1 MGSVDLKGQQSKVTT
16 IQKRK
21 NRWEMNIGI
30 LLFVVILIYLVVTVF
45 MYTTSK
51 QVFVYEVRRGSIV
64 KDNSY
69 TGFIV
74 REETVVAAQDSGY
87 VSYFQ
92 NENAKIRTGS
102 DIYAISGQK
111 LETKEDAANEP
122 SLVLSEEQ
130 RQSIL
135 RRTQN
140 FYENFEADKFST
152 VYSFKNDVDS
162 ILQNASKQAKN
173 AKLNEMI
180 AKNAS
185 SIPISKST
193 RDGIIVMTFDGY
205 EDANEE
211 SLCPE
216 IFERSGYESRHVTN
230 QASVR
235 QGDPVYKL
243 ITDDDWKVYI
253 QLSQEAALE
262 LSGTS
267 AVKTRINKEN
277 ETIWADFSIVEKS
290 GDCYG
295 CLSYD
300 NSMIRYAKD
309 RYVTVELILT
319 DQSGLKIPKSSVV
332 EKPFYVVGA
341 NYLETIG
348 AYNQGVLVQ
357 KGGEAVFESVEAFAL
372 PDDEHVYLDPSRF
385 EEGSVLIKPG
395 STETCTLTETVP
407 LSGAYCV
414 NKGYAVFKPVQIL
427 CENDD
432 YYIVQEGMPHGLNN
446 YDHIVQNADAVE
458 EDEVIFQ

>member
-1 MGSVDLKGQQSKVTT
+1 MKGQQNKVTT

-21 NRWEMNIGI
+21 NKWEMNIGI

-69 TGFIV
+69 TGFIM

-92 NENAKIRTGS
+92 NENAKIRAGS
-102 DIYAISGQK
+102 DVYAISKQK
-111 LETKEDAANEP
+111 LEPTEDDVGDEP
-122 SLVLSEEQ
+122 LLFLNEEQ

-135 RRTQN
+135 QRTQN
-140 FYENFEADKFST
+140 FYENFDSNKFST

-162 ILQNASKQAKN
+162 ILQNASKQSQN

-180 AKNAS
+180 ANNAS

-205 EDANEE
+205 EDADEE
-211 SLCPE
+211 SLCQE
-216 IFERSGYESRHVTN
+216 IFERSGYESHHVTS
-230 QASVR
+230 QTSIK

-243 ITDDDWKVYI
+243 ITTDDWKIYI
-253 QLSQEAALE
+253 QLSEEAALE
-262 LSGTS
+262 LSETTM
-267 AVKTRINKEN
+267 VKTRINKES

-290 GDCYG
+290 GDYYG
-295 CLSYD
+295 RLCYD
-300 NSMIRYAKD
+300 NSMIRYAKE

-332 EKPFYVVGA
+332 EKPFYMVSA
-341 NYLETIG
+341 TYLETIG
-348 AYNQGVLVQ
+348 AYNQGVLLQ
-357 KGGEAVFESVEAFAL
+357 KDGEAVFRSVDIFTAS
-372 PDDEHVYLDPSRF
+372 DDEHIYLDPSQF
-385 EEGSVLIKPG
+385 EGGDVLIKPG
-395 STETCTLTETVP
+395 STETCVLQETTP
-407 LSGAYCV
+407 LPGAYCV

-432 YYIVQEGMPHGLNN
+432 YYIVQEGLSQSLSN
-446 YDHIVQNADAVE
+446 YDHIVQNADVVE